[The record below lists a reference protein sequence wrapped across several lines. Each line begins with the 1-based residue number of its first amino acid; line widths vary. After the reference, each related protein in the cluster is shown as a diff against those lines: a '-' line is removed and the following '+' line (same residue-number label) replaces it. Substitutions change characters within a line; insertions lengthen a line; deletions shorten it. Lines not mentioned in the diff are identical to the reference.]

1 MELDSHEDGAE
12 QEAELH
18 EQAESVSPTGVF
30 FDRPGRINVLRLQL
44 GQAGG
49 FNVRQ
54 GDDLAHRHIGS
65 GFFYILNSKGLSL
78 AAGISLRK
86 WNGGLGSPRIPRGK
100 IRQHVVSYLDTLGLL
115 QPDGRIILALGDSI
129 CPKTGKRIAHA

>member
-54 GDDLAHRHIGS
+54 GDDLAHQRIGCGS
-65 GFFYILNSKGLSL
+65 FNIMEYTNTVIQKTRPANRWMACPLPGKAEIFISRAQKMGAMHPGL
-78 AAGISLRK
+78 R
-86 WNGGLGSPRIPRGK
+86 P
-100 IRQHVVSYLDTLGLL
+100 
-115 QPDGRIILALGDSI
+115 
-129 CPKTGKRIAHA
+129 